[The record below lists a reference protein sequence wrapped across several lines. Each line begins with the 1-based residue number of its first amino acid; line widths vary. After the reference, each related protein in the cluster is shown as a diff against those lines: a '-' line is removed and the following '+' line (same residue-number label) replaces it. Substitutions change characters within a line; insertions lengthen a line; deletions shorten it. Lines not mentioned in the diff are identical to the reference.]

1 MPKVSIIM
9 PLYNSEQFIE
19 ETIKSIINQSYSDWE
34 LIIVDDY
41 SNDNSVRIIEKY
53 MNNGN
58 EKNKIKII
66 KNTKNFGPAYS
77 RNEAIKEAN
86 GRYIAFI
93 DSDDIWKKEKLEK
106 QINFM
111 EENKVGFVFSSYN
124 RIKENGK
131 LEGTVKAPEIIDFN
145 YILKRT
151 PIQISSVI
159 VDTKI
164 VDKKIIKFKDI
175 KTSEDISLY
184 LNILSSEIMAY
195 GMKESLVDY
204 RNRRKSR
211 SSNKIMNT
219 IRRWNLYKEYNV
231 SLLSRLKNIIRHIL
245 DAIFRLNPVKKQLKM
260 EKNEKT

>member
-41 SNDNSVRIIEKY
+41 SNDNSIRIIEKY
-53 MNNGN
+53 KNNGD

-66 KNTKNFGPAYS
+66 KNQKNFGPAFS
-77 RNEAIKEAN
+77 RNEAIKESN

-106 QINFM
+106 QISFM

-124 RIKENGK
+124 RIKENGE

-159 VDTKI
+159 IDTEI
-164 VDKKIIKFKDI
+164 VDKKIINFKDI

-184 LNILSSEIMAY
+184 LNILSSGIKAY
-195 GMKESLVDY
+195 GIENVLVNY
-204 RNRRKSR
+204 RNRKKSR
-211 SSNKIMNT
+211 SSNKVMNT

-231 SLLSRLKNIIRHIL
+231 SFFRRFNNILRHIL
-245 DAIFRLNPVKKQLKM
+245 DAIFRLNPVK
-260 EKNEKT
+260 NN